1 MGLRIA
7 VGGGG
12 GKRRKRGNLRGIKGE
27 LDVVVCRAMLKNC
40 QRAQLRNW
48 GEDDAVVH
56 IIQGGGSNPR
66 VRQMEGSDWSAQGLI
81 LGYIS

>member
-7 VGGGG
+7 VGGGGG

-40 QRAQLRNW
+40 REPNS
-48 GEDDAVVH
+48 G
-56 IIQGGGSNPR
+56 IGGR
-66 VRQMEGSDWSAQGLI
+66 MMRL
-81 LGYIS
+81 YI